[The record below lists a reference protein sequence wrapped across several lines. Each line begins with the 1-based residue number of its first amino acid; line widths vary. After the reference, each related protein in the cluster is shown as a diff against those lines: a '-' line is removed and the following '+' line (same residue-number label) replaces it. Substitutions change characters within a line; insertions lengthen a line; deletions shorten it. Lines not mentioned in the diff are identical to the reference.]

1 MEMRTIIKLFVIC
14 LLITSCQNN
23 NSNDEA
29 LNKIE
34 SLEKEIELC
43 KQELTDID
51 SINQLKENAEQNN
64 KEEQKIEVKEKIVKS
79 DIPPVKEAKQIK
91 TQSKINMNSK
101 PNGMYA
107 KIKTTKGDILIQ
119 LEYEKTPLTV
129 ANFIGLAEGSIKN
142 NAKKAGVPYYDGL
155 KFHRV
160 IADFMI
166 QGGCPDGNGSGGP
179 GYQFP
184 DEFHPDLKHSGPGI
198 LSMANAG
205 AGTNGS
211 QFFITHKETS
221 WLDNKHSVF
230 GDVVEGQDVV
240 NKIEQND
247 IIESVSIIRKGKSAE
262 KFNAP
267 QVFNKSLEEQEAI
280 KAAKAKKA
288 AEELKKLTEGA
299 TVTKSGL
306 AYFMIN
312 EGDGEQ
318 AKAGDTVSVHYTGKL
333 IDGTKF
339 DSSHDRNQPIEF
351 PLGQKRVIPGWDEG
365 IALLK
370 VGGKATFIIP
380 PNLAYGERGYPPV
393 IPGNATLIFE
403 VELVSKK

>member
-1 MEMRTIIKLFVIC
+1 
-14 LLITSCQNN
+14 NN

-51 SINQLKENAEQNN
+51 SINQLKENIKKNK
-64 KEEQKIEVKEKIVKS
+64 KEEQEIEVKEKIVKS
-79 DIPPVKEAKQIK
+79 DIPPVKEIK

-184 DEFHPDLKHSGPGI
+184 DEFHPDLKHSG
-198 LSMANAG
+198 
-205 AGTNGS
+205 
-211 QFFITHKETS
+211 
-221 WLDNKHSVF
+221 
-230 GDVVEGQDVV
+230 
-240 NKIEQND
+240 
-247 IIESVSIIRKGKSAE
+247 
-262 KFNAP
+262 
-267 QVFNKSLEEQEAI
+267 
-280 KAAKAKKA
+280 
-288 AEELKKLTEGA
+288 
-299 TVTKSGL
+299 
-306 AYFMIN
+306 
-312 EGDGEQ
+312 
-318 AKAGDTVSVHYTGKL
+318 
-333 IDGTKF
+333 
-339 DSSHDRNQPIEF
+339 
-351 PLGQKRVIPGWDEG
+351 
-365 IALLK
+365 
-370 VGGKATFIIP
+370 
-380 PNLAYGERGYPPV
+380 
-393 IPGNATLIFE
+393 
-403 VELVSKK
+403 